1 MKTPTEKAFPSSL
14 TLSIVPSPQNKAPQ
28 NILLLLH
35 GLGDNHTPFEA
46 FARQMQL
53 PETLAISILAPS
65 PLPAMFAPGGPGPHN
80 HWCDDVLFDAAP
92 SGPPVEMDAG
102 FARAREMLVHDLVG
116 KGLRTEC
123 AVRERELVWFGFG
136 QGGMAAL
143 DAVVAIEVAAAER
156 GGARADDSSNSN
168 GSLTP
173 EMGGVITIGGP
184 LASSTFHH
192 FHASELRRSGK
203 KCKTPV
209 LIGGGT
215 RESEVTSEKVKR
227 LKEVFE
233 SVEVVKWERTGD
245 GMMKTR
251 EEMLPV
257 MRFLGKR
264 LRSRAGV
271 PEGSVE
277 V

>member
-1 MKTPTEKAFPSSL
+1 MKTLIIEKDLPSSL
-14 TLSIVPSPQNKAPQ
+14 TITIIPSPQSKLPQ

-35 GLGDNHTPFEA
+35 GLGDNHNPFA
-46 FARQMQL
+46 TLARQMQL
-53 PETLAISILAPS
+53 PETLAIAILAPS

-80 HWCDDVLFDAAP
+80 HWCDDVLFDPSP
-92 SGPPVEMDAG
+92 SGPPVELDAG
-102 FARAREMLVHDLVG
+102 FGRARGMLVDELVG
-116 KGLRTEC
+116 RGLRGEC
-123 AVRERELVWFGFG
+123 GVREREVMWFGFG

-143 DAVVAIEVAAAER
+143 DAAVAVEVAAAEKEKGGG
-156 GGARADDSSNSN
+156 GGADTSASGNA
-168 GSLTP
+168 
-173 EMGGVITIGGP
+173 EMSGVITIGGP
-184 LASSTFHH
+184 LSSSTFHY

-203 KCKTPV
+203 KCRTPV
-209 LIGGGT
+209 LICGGN
-215 RESEVTSEKVKR
+215 RESAVTSEKIKR

-233 SVEVVKWERTGD
+233 SVEVVKWDRKGD
-245 GMMKTR
+245 GMMKSR
-251 EEMLPV
+251 EEMMPI